1 MHSRGLMFVCYQ
13 ASIERQFEFIQS
25 QYSNNPDFV
34 GGKRRLDDG
43 SPVTPGF
50 DPIVGQAQG
59 SGARFMDEPA
69 PNYPTGNRRTKL
81 EMQEPFVVLTAAGY
95 FFTPSITALR
105 TILT

>member
-25 QYSNNPDFV
+25 RYSNNPQFV
-34 GGKRRLDDG
+34 GGKRRPDDG
-43 SPVTPGF
+43 SPVAPGF

-59 SGARFMDEPA
+59 GGARIMDEPA

-81 EMQEPFVVLTAAGY
+81 EMPEPFVVLTAAGY
-95 FFTPSITALR
+95 FFMPSITALR
-105 TILT
+105 TVLT